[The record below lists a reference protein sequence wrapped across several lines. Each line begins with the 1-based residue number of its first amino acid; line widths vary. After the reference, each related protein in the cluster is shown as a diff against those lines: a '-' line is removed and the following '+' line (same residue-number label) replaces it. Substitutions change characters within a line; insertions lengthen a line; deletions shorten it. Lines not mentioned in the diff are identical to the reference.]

1 MLLKLVQVLV
11 KQNVQLIYAVQ
22 GYIKLASQGRYKEAL
37 ELIKHENPFP
47 AVCGR
52 ICPRKCESACTRGD
66 IDEPVAIDEIKK
78 FIAEQDL
85 NIENRYVP
93 KLRHEYGNK
102 IASYWCRSFRTIL
115 CFLFSY

>member
-1 MLLKLVQVLV
+1 MVDTGTSPCKTQCPAH
-11 KQNVQLIYAVQ
+11 IAVQ
-22 GYIKLASQGRYKEAL
+22 GYIKLAAQEKYKEAL

-66 IDEPVAIDEIKK
+66 IDKPVAIDEIKK

-85 NIENRYVP
+85 NVEYRYVP
-93 KLRHEYGNK
+93 KRRHEYGK
-102 IASYWCRSFRTIL
+102 KLLLLELDLQDLAVLIF
-115 CFLFSY
+115 